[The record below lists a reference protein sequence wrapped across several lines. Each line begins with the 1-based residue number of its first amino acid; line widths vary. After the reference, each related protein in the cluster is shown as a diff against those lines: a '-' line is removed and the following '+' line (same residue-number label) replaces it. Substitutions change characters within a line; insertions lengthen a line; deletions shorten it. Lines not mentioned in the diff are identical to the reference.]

1 MEFKSNDETG
11 MYEARHGLSP
21 DEGKAKSRPTIQRM
35 RIQDIARMIADAEF
49 IKADPLQ
56 PTPTRLRIGLALIQ
70 FGFRLLRKI
79 I

>member
-1 MEFKSNDETG
+1 MEFKNNDETG
-11 MYEARHGLSP
+11 MYEP
-21 DEGKAKSRPTIQRM
+21 KSRPTIQRM
-35 RIQDIARMIADAEF
+35 RIQDIARTIADAEF
-49 IKADPLQ
+49 IKADPMQ

>member
-11 MYEARHGLSP
+11 MYELR
-21 DEGKAKSRPTIQRM
+21 SRPAIQRM
-35 RIQDIARMIADAEF
+35 RIQDIARTIADAEF
-49 IKADPLQ
+49 IKADPIQ